1 MCPLQHND
9 PPRNTLYACT
19 EFSDG
24 RPEYVGEGR
33 FHSLLTGKTFAVGN
47 KTCLVDATF
56 MKVEVPATRPPAY
69 KLTND
74 VKLVPPND
82 LPTLHRPYNN
92 YTVVGAG
99 RTGIDACLWLL
110 SKGIDPAKITWIIP
124 RDSFFLVREGIQPG
138 PLSAES
144 RSVTAQNVN
153 NYIIEASSAEDLLD
167 RLVACGQLLRLDDNI
182 RPTMF
187 HCATV
192 SSLEFEQLK
201 RIGSIVRQ
209 GRVVSN
215 TPNEVFLENGKC
227 NSNVDTVY
235 IDCTANGLAKLAPV
249 SVFKGNTIALQPVRY
264 CQQVFQRCFHCSHRS
279 FL

>member
-1 MCPLQHND
+1 M
-9 PPRNTLYACT
+9 YACT